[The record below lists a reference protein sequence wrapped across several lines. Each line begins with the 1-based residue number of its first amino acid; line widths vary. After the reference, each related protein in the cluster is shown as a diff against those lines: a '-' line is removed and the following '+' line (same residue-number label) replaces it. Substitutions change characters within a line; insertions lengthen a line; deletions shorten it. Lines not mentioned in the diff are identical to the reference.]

1 MMIIG
6 GHVSIAGGISK
17 AVERAAERDFNGIQ
31 IFASA
36 PQSYAKP
43 SVSPEEVDRFN
54 KLYKEK
60 GMQFLVFHA
69 IYLLNLA
76 SEKPSLVHAS
86 IESLIGYMQF
96 GEKINS
102 IGTIF
107 HIGSY
112 KERTFDDVKEQLV
125 SSFLKILNETELN
138 HVSRIS
144 DHEPT
149 GDVIARSNATK
160 QSQYLIIENA
170 AGGPPSLEELRRGR
184 HNGKVGATLDEL
196 VYLHNEITSRIPH
209 LGSRIK
215 FCIDTQ
221 HLYASGIDTGN
232 FEIFGKWLQ
241 EFDKKIGIEKLI
253 CIHANDSKTELGS
266 KHDRH
271 ENIGEGKIGIEGFKN
286 IIHQPLLKN
295 IPFILEV
302 PGFDGTGPDRKNVDT
317 LKSLY

>member
-1 MMIIG
+1 MRIIG

-17 AVERAAERDFNGIQ
+17 AVERAVEREFNGIQ

-36 PQSYAKP
+36 PQSYSKP
-43 SVSPEEVDRFN
+43 SVSPEEIDRFN
-54 KLYKEK
+54 KLYKENN
-60 GMQFLVFHA
+60 MQFLVFHA

-102 IGTIF
+102 TGTVF

-125 SSFLKILNETELN
+125 TSFLKILEKT
-138 HVSRIS
+138 
-144 DHEPT
+144 P
-149 GDVIARSNATK
+149 SNQK
-160 QSQYLIIENA
+160 LIIENA
-170 AGGPPSLEELRRGR
+170 AGGGGR
-184 HNGKVGATLDEL
+184 VGATLGEL
-196 VYLHNEITSRIPH
+196 VYLHNEISSRVPH
-209 LGSRIK
+209 LGSRVK

-221 HLYASGIDTGN
+221 HLFATGVDTGN
-232 FEIFGKWLQ
+232 KEIFGKWLK
-241 EFDKKIGIEKLI
+241 EFDEKIGIEHLV
-253 CIHANDSKTELGS
+253 CLHVNDSKTDLGS

-286 IIHQPLLKN
+286 IVHQPLLKN
-295 IPFILEV
+295 IPLILEV
-302 PGFDGTGPDRKNVDT
+302 PGFDGVGPDKRNKDI
-317 LKSLY
+317 LEEIPQ